1 MLVYGTDY
9 SLFMGYFPHCTRKQ
23 LKRQLAQ
30 LEMERGQDLTTS
42 IDRRNQLRKQ
52 SVFEE
57 DVLEVPLDPRTIE

>member
-9 SLFMGYFPHCTRKQ
+9 SLFMGYFPQCTRKQ
-23 LKRQLAQ
+23 LKRQLAI
-30 LEMERGQDLTTS
+30 LEMQRGHDLTTS

-57 DVLEVPLDPRTIE
+57 EVLEVSLDPTTIE